1 MNDEINRNGFD
12 YILLFFD
19 RIYRIYRI
27 YFSSFPREIKKSQ
40 SHIRIGNNWNT
51 VAAVF
56 YAEIRRRCDCV
67 KFFVPPKVDWVSSI
81 FFRKLMKAKTY
92 PDNPVYPV

>member
-27 YFSSFPREIKKSQ
+27 YFSSFPEIDEGKNLS
-40 SHIRIGNNWNT
+40 
-51 VAAVF
+51 
-56 YAEIRRRCDCV
+56 
-67 KFFVPPKVDWVSSI
+67 
-81 FFRKLMKAKTY
+81 
-92 PDNPVYPV
+92 